1 MTEAKLDRLLRTVA
15 SRIRA
20 ARQNLQLTQYQLAAK
35 SELKHSY
42 LFELE
47 SGHANITLKTLLR
60 VAEALD
66 LDPVDLLPQSDHPRL
81 SGEVVDRLVL
91 FCDQLSEAAREHQA
105 IVQRELQRQLQ
116 IIADLKTSL
125 EKMRPLSGAP
135 SGGGEHS
142 TKKGPEAHR
151 AAQPAL
157 RAEAGKAHTSKKGQ
171 MGH

>member
-1 MTEAKLDRLLRTVA
+1 MKEPRLDRLLRTVA

-47 SGHANITLKTLLR
+47 GGHANITLKTLLR
-60 VAEALD
+60 VAEALE
-66 LDPVDLLPQSDHPRL
+66 LEPVDLLPQSDHPRL
-81 SGEVVDRLVL
+81 SLEVVDRLVQ
-91 FCDQLSEAAREHQA
+91 FCEQLSEAAREHEGM
-105 IVQRELQRQLQ
+105 VQQQLQHQLQ

-125 EKMRPLSGAP
+125 ERMRPLSGAT
-135 SGGGEHS
+135 SGGGERS
-142 TKKGPEAHR
+142 PKQGPDALG

-157 RAEAGKAHTSKKGQ
+157 PAKAKKTKPGQ
-171 MGH
+171 KRPVGH